1 MSFDFKGKTA
11 LVTGASK
18 GIGKEIAITLLKQ
31 GCKVIFISRN
41 LKNLNKVFITHSA
54 FAGRKPI
61 LRGTSKYNKLTNT
74 KAGSISTAIA

>member
-1 MSFDFKGKTA
+1 MKMSFDFKGKTA

-41 LKNLNKVFITHSA
+41 LKNLNKVFIELDEFRNMYSGL
-54 FAGRKPI
+54 FIELYRLCIKI
-61 LRGTSKYNKLTNT
+61 VFNY
-74 KAGSISTAIA
+74 IAMN